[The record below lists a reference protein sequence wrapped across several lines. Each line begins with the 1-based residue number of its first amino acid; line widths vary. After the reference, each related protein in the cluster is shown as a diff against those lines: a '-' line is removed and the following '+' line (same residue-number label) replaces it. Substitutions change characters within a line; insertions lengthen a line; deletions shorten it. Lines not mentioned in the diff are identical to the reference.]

1 MCWGDLDLLLYNA
14 IPFLLDFDL
23 DEADLFDPEE
33 FLESIR
39 LESDLENGF
48 TNIVLPQNYS
58 LKTPNDGVESE
69 SYS

>member
-48 TNIVLPQNYS
+48 TNIVLLQNYS